1 MILIIPTHGPDA
13 WKHLLAEPEKHWRQG
28 FSAMSTA
35 FSWEGADGIPKEIES
50 LFAHADEP
58 AIRIDELLEAYPDI
72 KGDNISESLRYAA

>member
-1 MILIIPTHGPDA
+1 
-13 WKHLLAEPEKHWRQG
+13 
-28 FSAMSTA
+28 MSTA